1 MYLSGTPR
9 RVGYLHINNLYRD
22 QRILLFRECYA
33 LEKVH
38 GTSAHVRWADGR
50 VHLSSGGES
59 PVRFAAL
66 FDVDALAAKFA
77 MLGHPTVVVYGE
89 AYGGSQQK
97 QAWRYGKELRF
108 VAFDVMIGGTWL
120 TVPSALDVCGVLGLR
135 FVAFEKVSTE
145 LAALDAERDRP
156 STEAQRNG
164 VAGDQPREGVILRPL
179 IELVTPTPER
189 QERIICKHKR
199 AEERETATHREVE
212 PGRLE
217 VLTKADEIA
226 TEWVTPT
233 RLSHVLD
240 KIEVG
245 GVAVG
250 IERTRDVISA
260 MIEDVVREAGDE
272 IVASKD
278 AKHAIGKKAA
288 ALFHARLRA
297 SIATET
303 P

>member
-1 MYLSGTPR
+1 M
-9 RVGYLHINNLYRD
+9 GYLHINNLYRD

-38 GTSAHVRWADGR
+38 GTSAHVRWADDR
-50 VHLSSGGES
+50 MTLSSGGES
-59 PVRFAAL
+59 ADRFASL
-66 FDVDALAAKFA
+66 FDIEEGSRRFRE
-77 MLGHPTVVVYGE
+77 LGHPTVVVYGE

-97 QAWRYGKELRF
+97 QAWRYGKNLRF

-120 TVPSALDVCGVLGLR
+120 TVPSAADVCEKLGVR
-135 FVAFEKVSTE
+135 FVAYEKVSTD

-164 VAGDQPREGVILRPL
+164 VEGDQPREGVVLRPL
-179 IELVTPTPER
+179 LELVTPTPDR

-199 AEERETATHREVE
+199 AEERETATAREVV

-217 VLTKADEIA
+217 MLTKADEIA
-226 TEWVTPT
+226 DEWVTPT
-233 RLSHVLD
+233 RLAHVLD

-272 IVASKD
+272 IVASKE
-278 AKHAIGKKAA
+278 AKGAIGKKAA
-288 ALFHARLRA
+288 SLFHAKLKA
-297 SIATET
+297 ALA
-303 P
+303 